1 MASGTPWM
9 PFFHP
14 RAPRSTRSWSRAM
27 TAARFAI
34 VGNGWRAQFFHR
46 IAAALPDVF
55 EIVGVVVRS
64 ATTADAVAAAW
75 GSPTFGSLGDLLAH
89 ERPDFV
95 VASVPRDVAAL
106 VMVECVAAGV
116 AVLSET
122 PPADTADDLRRLWD
136 GVGASGL
143 VQVAEQYLLLPMHA
157 ARREIVR
164 RGAIGTPTS
173 VQVSSTH
180 LYHAVSMIRGFLDS
194 PFGPAEVRAKSFDA
208 PLVDPMNQRG
218 WTDDAEPRSATT
230 TIASIDFGGTHGL
243 YDFTDNQWH
252 NQLRSRRI
260 VVRGSHGEIAND
272 DVFRMPE
279 PRTFTTSPILRRQ
292 LGYDLDLDGYDSDH
306 IVFDGSV
313 VWRNEFLG
321 ARFSDEEIAIATLLR
336 RTADWVGD
344 SGPAPYP
351 LAEASQD
358 HLVGLAIEESVATGA
373 PVRTERESWSP
384 A

>member
-1 MASGTPWM
+1 MAAT
-9 PFFHP
+9 
-14 RAPRSTRSWSRAM
+14 
-27 TAARFAI
+27 RFAI

-46 IAAALPDVF
+46 IAAALPDEF

-64 ATTADAVAAAW
+64 ASTADAVAATW
-75 GSPTFGSLGDLLAH
+75 GAPTFDSLGTLFLR

-95 VASVPRDVAAL
+95 VASVPRNVASE
-106 VMVECVAAGV
+106 VMAECVVAGV

-122 PPADTADDLRRLWD
+122 PPADSADDLRRLWHA
-136 GVGASGL
+136 VGASGL
-143 VQVAEQYLLLPMHA
+143 VQVAEQYLLLPAHA

-164 RGAIGTPTS
+164 RGTIGTPTS

-180 LYHAVSMIRGFLDS
+180 LYHAVSMIRGFLGS
-194 PFGPAEVRAKSFDA
+194 PFGPTEVRSQAFDA
-208 PLVDPMNQRG
+208 PLVDPMGQRG
-218 WTDDAEPRSATT
+218 WTDDSEPHPAVT
-230 TIASIDFGGTHGL
+230 TIATIDFGSTHGV

-252 NQLRSRRI
+252 NHLRSRRI

-272 DVFRMPE
+272 EVFRMPE
-279 PRTFTTSPILRRQ
+279 PHTFATSPILRRQ
-292 LGYDLDLDGYDSDH
+292 LGYDLDLDGYDTDH
-306 IVFDGSV
+306 ITFEGTV

-336 RTADWVGD
+336 RTAAWVGGT
-344 SGPAPYP
+344 GPAPYP

-358 HLVGLAIEESVATGA
+358 HLIGLAIEESAASGA
-373 PVRTERESWSP
+373 PVRTGREPWAP

>member
-1 MASGTPWM
+1 MAAT
-9 PFFHP
+9 
-14 RAPRSTRSWSRAM
+14 
-27 TAARFAI
+27 RFAI

-46 IAAALPDVF
+46 IAAALPDEF

-64 ATTADAVAAAW
+64 VKTADAVAASW
-75 GSPTFGSLGDLLAH
+75 GSPTFDSLGDLFAH
-89 ERPDFV
+89 ERPDYV
-95 VASVPRDVAAL
+95 VASVPRDVAAQ
-106 VMVECVAAGV
+106 VMAECVAVGV

-136 GVGASGL
+136 AVGASGL
-143 VQVAEQYLLLPMHA
+143 VQVAEQYLLLPPHA

-180 LYHAVSMIRGFLDS
+180 QYHAVSMIRGFIGS
-194 PFGPAEVRAKSFDA
+194 PFGPAEIRAQSFDA
-208 PLVDPMNQRG
+208 PLVDPMGQRG
-218 WTDDAEPRSATT
+218 WTGDSEPHPAAT
-230 TIASIDFGGTHGL
+230 TIATIDFGGAHGL
-243 YDFTDNQWH
+243 YDFTSNQWH

-272 DVFRMPE
+272 EVFRMPE
-279 PRTFTTSPILRRQ
+279 PRTFTVSPILRRQ
-292 LGYDLDLDGYDSDH
+292 LGYDLDLDGYDTDH

-336 RTADWVGD
+336 RTAAWVAE

-358 HLVGLAIEESVATGA
+358 HLVALAIEESAASGA
-373 PVRTERESWSP
+373 PVRTEREPW
-384 A
+384 ALA